1 VAQTPDT
8 DLDMERDMTGVAH
21 LGPVDEARA
30 RIRAAH
36 RLHTAAAAGQYD
48 EHEAVDGAARL
59 LDAALAWID
68 EAA

>member
-1 VAQTPDT
+1 
-8 DLDMERDMTGVAH
+8 MTGVAH

-30 RIRAAH
+30 RIRAAQ
-36 RLHTAAAAGQYD
+36 RLLTAAAAGQYD